1 MVKLN
6 EKVVGAVTVR
16 AFVLGLLLS
25 GVFAWVIALR
35 DNVTGGSEETYL
47 AGNVSPVL
55 PYIALLIAGV
65 LINPLLKRLK
75 LIRILSKEELLLIFV
90 MCFVSGVTATW
101 GLSGSLVPTIAGLS
115 NQAWNTDQSR
125 WDVSGMAF
133 LNEKYFIAEE
143 GTQAAAK
150 ELRKVHLQHEEMRR
164 VYQTARD
171 LQLGEAELA
180 RIEQDRKL
188 IAAVVDPEER
198 AASERAMVWP
208 FTQATKL
215 VEMATEKWAEV
226 GDGLDPQV
234 VVDTYSEKIEALK
247 VERDAMRAGLKELN
261 ADAFAA
267 VEEVRKGLPEGKRGI
282 PGVFY
287 SSGEGKIG
295 YTSRIQRL
303 KVGSKSL
310 DRVELAQAELAEAT
324 AAGERVPVAWSTEL
338 VAAADLLAPISDIPA
353 LNTLNGELTGELTA
367 LEDRIVLQDAQMRQL
382 RHLRRHSKQSEF
394 EAYEEQIKELESELA
409 TLNDDAKQLRDRVEI
424 QVRPLLAVCGLV
436 QQTRD
441 ELVALA
447 DEAGTAL
454 PSDYPALQERLA
466 ASMATYTSFD
476 ATARRFWLGD
486 ARWGLWVGPIC
497 NWLVIIFLGY
507 MIFMTFNTLIFR
519 QWAHNEKLIY
529 PLAEV
534 TTLVAG
540 GGEPDEDGKTL
551 FGSGLFWFG
560 FCLALGIL
568 GWNFLA
574 KEGIITNINPVKLEF
589 GWWYHMGSGM
599 FRGLNATYFCI
610 IFVVIGVSFLIPSN
624 ISFSLWSF
632 EILYMGLT
640 VVYVLL
646 GYGGN
651 RQSMGH
657 VRNGIGSGAVLIFGL
672 VTLWT
677 CRRYLLCAFAPR
689 VLKGLGVDEAKELRW
704 SSSLF
709 VASVV
714 ALVSLLSFGLGAN
727 LFWVI
732 MSFLITMIVA
742 IAIVR
747 AVSEGGILGIEGGAG
762 LIMKGIFGMSQPW
775 CAPILLAPMA
785 AFSGFLM
792 GHGRGFIAP
801 MIANSLKI
809 REEFKMRRSHF
820 HIAIWSAIIIA
831 TVVSL
836 VTLIL
841 ISYDRGADNMDG
853 WINTHAARAIIGSAQ
868 GMAEDLGGVRSADR
882 RWFIA
887 GAVLMG
893 GLLFG
898 RRRVFGIPHP
908 LGLLMIMNRSMYGFW
923 ASIMIGWCA
932 KHMVSKYCSHA
943 QYVAVRRFFI
953 GLVLG
958 HLLAILFGWDSMAFH
973 WG

>member
-1 MVKLN
+1 MAKLN
-6 EKVVGAVTVR
+6 EKEVGAVTVR

-55 PYIALLIAGV
+55 PYIALLIAGI

-75 LIRILSKEELLLIFV
+75 LIRILSKAELLLIFV

-101 GLSGSLVPTIAGLS
+101 GLSGPLVPTIAGLS

-150 ELRKVHLQHEEMRR
+150 ELRKVHLQYEAMRR

-188 IAAVVDPEER
+188 IAAVVDPAER
-198 AASERAMVWP
+198 AASERAMVWS

-226 GDGLDPQV
+226 GEGLDPQV
-234 VVDTYSEKIEALK
+234 VVDSYSEKIEALK
-247 VERDAMRAGLKELN
+247 IERDAMRAGLKELN

-267 VEEVRKGLPEGKRGI
+267 VEEVRKGLPEDKRGI

-295 YTSRIQRL
+295 YSSRIQRL

-310 DRVELAQAELAEAT
+310 DRVEQAQAELAEAT
-324 AAGERVPVAWSTEL
+324 AAGEKLPAAWSTAL

-353 LNTLNGELTGELTA
+353 LDTLNGELTGELTE

-424 QVRPLLAVCGLV
+424 QVRPLLVVCELV

-466 ASMATYTSFD
+466 ASMATYTTFD

-507 MIFMTFNTLIFR
+507 MIFMTFNMLIFR

-540 GGEPDEDGKTL
+540 GGEPDEDGKKL

-560 FCLALGIL
+560 FSLAVGIL
-568 GWNFLA
+568 GWNYLA
-574 KEGIITNINPVKLEF
+574 REGIITNINPVKLQF
-589 GWWYHMGSGM
+589 GWWAHMGSGI
-599 FRGLNATYFCI
+599 FRGLNATYFCM
-610 IFVVIGVSFLIPSN
+610 IFVVIGVSFLIPAN

-632 EILYMGLT
+632 ETLYMALT

-677 CRRYLLCAFAPR
+677 CRRYLLCAFMPK
-689 VLKGLGVDEAKELRW
+689 VLKGLDGAEARELRW
-704 SSSLF
+704 SSVCF
-709 VASVV
+709 VGSVV
-714 ALVSLLSFGLGAN
+714 AFVSLLSFGLGAN

-732 MSFLITMIVA
+732 ISFMISLIVA
-742 IAIVR
+742 IAIIR
-747 AVSEGGILGIEGGAG
+747 AVSEGGILGMEGGAG
-762 LIMKGIFGMSQPW
+762 MIMKGLFGMSQPW

-785 AFSGFLM
+785 AFGGFLT
-792 GHGRGFIAP
+792 GHGKGFIAP
-801 MIANSLKI
+801 MFANSLKI
-809 REEFKMRRSHF
+809 REEFTMRRSHF
-820 HIAIWSAIIIA
+820 HIAIWSAIVIA

-841 ISYDRGADNMDG
+841 ISYDRGADNLDG
-853 WINTHAARAIIGSAQ
+853 WINSHHARAIVGSAQ
-868 GMAEDLGGVRSADR
+868 GMAEDLGGVKSSDR

-908 LGLLMIMNRSMYGFW
+908 LGLLMIMNRCMYGFW

-932 KHMVSKYCSHA
+932 KSMVSKYCSHA
-943 QYVAVRRFFI
+943 QYVAIRRFFI

-958 HLLAILFGWDSMAFH
+958 HLLAILLGWDSMAFH